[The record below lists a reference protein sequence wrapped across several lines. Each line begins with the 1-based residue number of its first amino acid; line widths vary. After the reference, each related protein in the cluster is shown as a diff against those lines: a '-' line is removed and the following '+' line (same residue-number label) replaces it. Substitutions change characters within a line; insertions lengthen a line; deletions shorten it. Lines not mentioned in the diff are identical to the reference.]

1 MNEIWKDI
9 PGYERL
15 YQVSNLGNV
24 KSLSREMWNGVSFWK
39 SKERILKV
47 RKCSN
52 GYLDCLLYD
61 IKRKAKRKRVH
72 RLVMLAFHGPSDLE
86 VNHIDGNKKNNCEW
100 NLEYCTNREN
110 SLHAISTGLIIIKP
124 VIQYDLNGRFIK
136 EWKSSATICN
146 TYNIHR
152 GQISR
157 VCTGQRKTAYGFI
170 WKYKE
175 NI

>member
-72 RLVMLAFHGPSDLE
+72 RLVMLAYHKTCD
-86 VNHIDGNKKNNCEW
+86 
-100 NLEYCTNREN
+100 
-110 SLHAISTGLIIIKP
+110 
-124 VIQYDLNGRFIK
+124 
-136 EWKSSATICN
+136 TI
-146 TYNIHR
+146 
-152 GQISR
+152 
-157 VCTGQRKTAYGFI
+157 
-170 WKYKE
+170 
-175 NI
+175 